1 MEKVEVL
8 IRVLEPEINKKCA
21 EIRRKKSERLL
32 TGVFISVAALLLV
45 VPAMLVFFGISFF
58 AIIVPSVFVSA
69 VLLVASPIL
78 MSKGAETYEQI

>member
-1 MEKVEVL
+1 MEKVDVL

-69 VLLVASPIL
+69 VLLAASPIL

>member
-69 VLLVASPIL
+69 VLLAASPIL